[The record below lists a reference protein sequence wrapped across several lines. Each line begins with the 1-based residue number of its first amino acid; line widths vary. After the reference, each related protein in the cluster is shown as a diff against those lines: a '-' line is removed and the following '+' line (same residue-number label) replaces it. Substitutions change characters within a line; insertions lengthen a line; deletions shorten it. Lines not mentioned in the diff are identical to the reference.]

1 MKSRSRKIRSSSAQQ
16 GSDGARRLLLFTRSL
31 HSFFVHAVVAVQF
44 YLNDMT
50 CSALLLLEGASPVA
64 RAAAADLGVLVYD
77 LRWTADRK
85 LQLIVSG
92 QQGAGVRKPDASAI
106 ARAGASSSPVAVP
119 QPDDVALILHT
130 SGTTSA
136 PKAVPLNHRNLTRTL
151 HNICNTYRLQPEDV
165 CMLVMPLFHV
175 HGLMACLLAPL
186 ASGGC
191 VVVPPKF
198 SAGSFWSEFA
208 ANGCTWYSAVPTIH
222 QILLAHESKQ
232 ASAPFRT
239 KLKFIRSCSSA
250 LAPPTFKQMEETFRV
265 PVVEAYAM
273 TEGEKTKQRRR
284 KRRSG
289 CAYVRLLISCATHF
303 TLLLALCC
311 VCLCVRLCAAAH
323 QMTSNNL
330 PPGQRKAGSVGVGQG
345 VEVAILDTEGDA
357 VPQGKEGEICIRG
370 SNVTK
375 GYLNNPAANASTFTK
390 GGFFRTGD
398 QGLMD
403 RDGFVFVTGR
413 LKELINRGGE
423 KISPLEI
430 DSVLLS
436 HPQVGEAIAFA
447 QPHEMLGQE
456 VAAAVV
462 PKPDAWAA
470 LQAAGAAGSPARV
483 KAESELRRS
492 ILQHAAGKLSA
503 FKLPKLL
510 FFSDHLPKTAT
521 GQCRRRGEA
530 QQRSRARARCAL

>member
-1 MKSRSRKIRSSSAQQ
+1 M
-16 GSDGARRLLLFTRSL
+16 RLR
-31 HSFFVHAVVAVQF
+31 
-44 YLNDMT
+44 
-50 CSALLLLEGASPVA
+50 
-64 RAAAADLGVLVYD
+64 
-77 LRWTADRK
+77 
-85 LQLIVSG
+85 
-92 QQGAGVRKPDASAI
+92 
-106 ARAGASSSPVAVP
+106 
-119 QPDDVALILHT
+119 
-130 SGTTSA
+130 
-136 PKAVPLNHRNLTRTL
+136 
-151 HNICNTYRLQPEDV
+151 
-165 CMLVMPLFHV
+165 
-175 HGLMACLLAPL
+175 
-186 ASGGC
+186 
-191 VVVPPKF
+191 
-198 SAGSFWSEFA
+198 
-208 ANGCTWYSAVPTIH
+208 
-222 QILLAHESKQ
+222 
-232 ASAPFRT
+232 
-239 KLKFIRSCSSA
+239 
-250 LAPPTFKQMEETFRV
+250 
-265 PVVEAYAM
+265 
-273 TEGEKTKQRRR
+273 
-284 KRRSG
+284 
-289 CAYVRLLISCATHF
+289 
-303 TLLLALCC
+303 
-311 VCLCVRLCAAAH
+311 AAAH

-492 ILQHAAGKLSA
+492 ILQHAAGKLST

-521 GQCRRRGEA
+521 GQCRRRGK
-530 QQRSRARARCAL
+530 RSNTHDRRCDALCV